1 MSVCRCGVHPS
12 ICMMDKMKS
21 PQEFS
26 FVFDKVYKI
35 RPIKSNNNKPLL
47 HKAIMVFEEAI
58 EEFSL
63 AIVQSAVCN
72 KMKASMK
79 LITIV
84 VTVRNILILA

>member
-1 MSVCRCGVHPS
+1 MMPVCRCGVHPS

-35 RPIKSNNNKPLL
+35 LLSLITNQLL

-58 EEFSL
+58 EEF
-63 AIVQSAVCN
+63 Q
-72 KMKASMK
+72 
-79 LITIV
+79 TH
-84 VTVRNILILA
+84 